1 MIGTEN
7 PLADRQQRGV
17 QVAGDPQADWLAE
30 VTGDDRRRAGG
41 KPLIRGNSAGVR
53 RLAIWDDADVGDDPS
68 VESSVA
74 GSQVGAGFQAM
85 AAGDWRGARDAFS
98 AALEMAE
105 VPEARFGLA
114 STLFW
119 LGDIAGTIDSCEK
132 AYAAFRRRGDL
143 MFAAGVAL
151 SLVGYNKGYL
161 GNTAAARGWLSRA
174 ARIIE
179 NEVPELRGELL
190 GATAYVTD
198 DPVESE
204 ALARQAVEIGRA
216 NGNFGLELMAM
227 HAVGQALVQQGRTE
241 EGMSLLDEAM
251 AGVIGGEGG
260 DPMAVAQMSCMT
272 MVVCGSCLD
281 LERATQ
287 WVQSLERFIDRY
299 GCPFL
304 YAECRTYYGRVL
316 FENGDWSAA
325 EALLADAISMSR
337 GVFAAPHAFASGTLA
352 ELRLAQG
359 RVEDAGRVLRG
370 VEGREEAAA
379 AVASLHLKL
388 GEPSVAAAVLRRR
401 LAATSPDRLDAAAV
415 IELLG
420 EAEIALLDSG
430 AAIER
435 GRALV
440 ALGAVNDCHLMVAH
454 GERLLGHALAST
466 DAMAA
471 RAHLETAL
479 AAFSQAGI
487 PYRAAQTRLLLAQ
500 VLRREDQA
508 VAVAEAR
515 AALSVFEDLGAGRDA
530 DAAAALLRDL
540 GVKAAR
546 TGPKNV
552 GRLTKRE
559 QEVLVLLGEALSNP
573 EIAERLVLSRKTV
586 EHHVARILS
595 KLGLRGRAEAAA
607 LAARSAP
614 LESAPGNR

>member
-1 MIGTEN
+1 
-7 PLADRQQRGV
+7 
-17 QVAGDPQADWLAE
+17 
-30 VTGDDRRRAGG
+30 
-41 KPLIRGNSAGVR
+41 
-53 RLAIWDDADVGDDPS
+53 
-68 VESSVA
+68 
-74 GSQVGAGFQAM
+74 M

-98 AALEMAE
+98 AVLAVAE
-105 VPEARFGLA
+105 VPEALFGLA
-114 STLFW
+114 TALFW
-119 LGDIAGTIDSCEK
+119 HGDIAGTITNCEK
-132 AYAAFRRRGDL
+132 AYAGFRRRGDP
-143 MFAAGVAL
+143 MSAAGAAL

-179 NEVPELRGELL
+179 NEAPGLRGELL

-198 DPVESE
+198 DPVQSE
-204 ALARQAVEIGRA
+204 ALARQAAEIGRA
-216 NGNFGLELMAM
+216 NGNSGLELMAM
-227 HAVGQALVQQGRTE
+227 HAVGQALVQQGRTA

-251 AGVIGGEGG
+251 AAAIGGEGG
-260 DPMAVAQMSCMT
+260 DPLTVAQMSCMT
-272 MVVCGSCLD
+272 MVVCGSCFD
-281 LERATQ
+281 VERATQ
-287 WVQSLERFIDRY
+287 WVQALERFIDRY

-325 EALLADAISMSR
+325 EALLTDAISMSR
-337 GVFAAPHAFASGTLA
+337 GVFPAPHAFACGTLA

-359 RVEDAGRVLRG
+359 RLEDAARVLRG
-370 VEGREEAAA
+370 IEGREEAAA
-379 AVASLHLKL
+379 AVASLHLER

-401 LAATSPDRLDAAAV
+401 LAATSPDRLDVAAV

-420 EAEIALLDSG
+420 EAEIVLLDSG

-440 ALGAVNDCHLMVAH
+440 ALGAVNDCHLIVAH
-454 GERLLGHALAST
+454 GERLVGHALTSA
-466 DAMAA
+466 DAPAA

-479 AAFSQAGI
+479 AAFIHAGT

-500 VLRREDQA
+500 VLLREDPP
-508 VAVAEAR
+508 VAAAEAR

-546 TGPKNV
+546 TGPKNL

-559 QEVLVLLGEALSNP
+559 QEVLALLGEGLSNP
-573 EIAERLVLSRKTV
+573 EIAGRLFLSRKTV

-595 KLGLRGRAEAAA
+595 KLGLRGRAEAAV
-607 LAARSAP
+607 LSARGGQISQ
-614 LESAPGNR
+614 R

>member
-1 MIGTEN
+1 M
-7 PLADRQQRGV
+7 AD
-17 QVAGDPQADWLAE
+17 
-30 VTGDDRRRAGG
+30 
-41 KPLIRGNSAGVR
+41 
-53 RLAIWDDADVGDDPS
+53 
-68 VESSVA
+68 
-74 GSQVGAGFQAM
+74 
-85 AAGDWRGARDAFS
+85 GDWPGARDAFS
-98 AALEMAE
+98 AVLAVAQ
-105 VPEARFGLA
+105 VPEALFGLA
-114 STLFW
+114 NVLFW
-119 LGDIAGTIDSCEK
+119 LGDIAGTIANCVHHRWDWPGRELFRCPAVARCLRRCSAWRTCCSGWDIAGTIANCEQ
-132 AYAAFRRRGDL
+132 AYAGFRRRGDPV
-143 MFAAGVAL
+143 FAASAAL
-151 SLVGYNKGYL
+151 ALVGYNKGYL

-174 ARIIE
+174 ARIIGD
-179 NEVPELRGELL
+179 EVPQLRGELL

-216 NGNFGLELMAM
+216 NGNPGLELMAM

-260 DPMAVAQMSCMT
+260 DPLTVAQMSCMT
-272 MVVCGSCLD
+272 MVVCGSCFD

-316 FENGDWSAA
+316 FENGDWDAA
-325 EALLADAISMSR
+325 DALLTEAVSMSR
-337 GVFAAPHAFASGTLA
+337 GVFEAPHAFASGTLA

-359 RVEDAGRVLRG
+359 RVQDAARVLRG
-370 VEGREEAAA
+370 VEGREEAAV
-379 AVASLHLKL
+379 AVASLHLQQ
-388 GEPSVAAAVLRRR
+388 GEPSAAAAVLRRR
-401 LAATSPDRLDAAAV
+401 LAATSPDRLDAAAA

-420 EAEIALLDSG
+420 EAQIALADSG
-430 AAIER
+430 AAVER

-440 ALGAVNDCHLMVAH
+440 ALGAVNDCQLIVAH
-454 GERLLGHALAST
+454 GERLLGHALASA
-466 DAMAA
+466 DVPAA
-471 RAHLETAL
+471 RAHLEAAL
-479 AAFSQAGI
+479 AAFTQAGI

-500 VLRREDQA
+500 VLGRSDRE
-508 VAVAEAR
+508 VAGAEAR

-540 GVKAAR
+540 GIKAAR
-546 TGPKNV
+546 TGPKNL

-559 QEVLVLLGEALSNP
+559 QEVLALLGEGLSNP
-573 EIAERLVLSRKTV
+573 EIAQRLFLSRKTV

-607 LAARSAP
+607 LAAR
-614 LESAPGNR
+614 GTG

>member
-1 MIGTEN
+1 VESRVGTGFE
-7 PLADRQQRGV
+7 
-17 QVAGDPQADWLAE
+17 
-30 VTGDDRRRAGG
+30 
-41 KPLIRGNSAGVR
+41 
-53 RLAIWDDADVGDDPS
+53 AIAVGDW
-68 VESSVA
+68 
-74 GSQVGAGFQAM
+74 G
-85 AAGDWRGARDAFS
+85 RARDAFS
-98 AALEMAE
+98 AVLEVAE
-105 VPEARFGLA
+105 VPEAFFGLA
-114 STLFW
+114 SAQFW
-119 LGDIAGTIDSCEK
+119 LGDVTGTIANCEK
-132 AYAAFRRRGDL
+132 AYAAFRRRADPV
-143 MFAAGVAL
+143 FAAGAAL

-161 GNTAAARGWLSRA
+161 GNSAAARGWLSRA

-179 NEVPELRGELL
+179 TEAPGLRGELL

-216 NGNFGLELMAM
+216 NGNADLELMAM

-260 DPMAVAQMSCMT
+260 DPLMVAQLSCMT
-272 MVVCGSCLD
+272 MVVCGSCFD

-287 WVQSLERFIDRY
+287 WVQSLQAFIDRY

-316 FENGDWSAA
+316 FENGDWAAA
-325 EALLADAISMSR
+325 EAFLIEAISMSR
-337 GVFAAPHAFASGTLA
+337 GVFAAPHAFAAGTLA

-359 RVEDAGRVLRG
+359 RVEDAARVLRG

-379 AVASLHLKL
+379 AVSSLHLAQ
-388 GEPSVAAAVLRRR
+388 GEPSVAAAILRRR
-401 LAATSPDRLDAAAV
+401 LDATNPDRLDVAAV

-440 ALGAVNDCHLMVAH
+440 TLGAVNGCDLIVAH

-466 DAMAA
+466 DVPAA
-471 RAHLETAL
+471 CRHLETAL
-479 AAFSQAGI
+479 AAFIHAGI

-500 VLRREDQA
+500 VLGGNDRE
-508 VAVAEAR
+508 VAGAEAR

-530 DAAAALLRDL
+530 DAAAALMRDL

-559 QEVLVLLGEALSNP
+559 QEVLALLGEGLSNP
-573 EIAERLVLSRKTV
+573 EIAGRLFLSRKTV
-586 EHHVARILS
+586 EHHVARVLS

-607 LAARSAP
+607 LAARSTP
-614 LESAPGNR
+614 

>member
-1 MIGTEN
+1 VSEG
-7 PLADRQQRGV
+7 PG
-17 QVAGDPQADWLAE
+17 AE
-30 VTGDDRRRAGG
+30 SG
-41 KPLIRGNSAGVR
+41 
-53 RLAIWDDADVGDDPS
+53 
-68 VESSVA
+68 VES
-74 GSQVGAGFQAM
+74 GVGTGFQAI
-85 AAGDWRGARDAFS
+85 AAGDWCGARDAFS
-98 AALEMAE
+98 AVLEVAE
-105 VPEARFGLA
+105 LPEAFFGLA
-114 STLFW
+114 NALFW
-119 LGDIAGTIDSCEK
+119 LGDLAGTIANCEK
-132 AYAAFRRRGDL
+132 AYAAFRRRPDPV
-143 MFAAGVAL
+143 FAAGAAL

-179 NEVPELRGELL
+179 TEAPGLRGELL

-216 NGNFGLELMAM
+216 NGNSDLELMAM

-251 AGVIGGEGG
+251 AGVISGEGG
-260 DPMAVAQMSCMT
+260 DPLMVAQLSCMT
-272 MVVCGSCLD
+272 MVVCGSCFD

-287 WVQSLERFIDRY
+287 WVQSLQSFIEQY

-316 FENGDWSAA
+316 FENGEWAAA
-325 EALLADAISMSR
+325 EAFLIEAISMSR
-337 GVFAAPHAFASGTLA
+337 GVFAAPHAFAAGTLA

-359 RVEDAGRVLRG
+359 RVEDAARVLRG

-379 AVASLHLKL
+379 AVGSLHLAQ

-401 LAATSPDRLDAAAV
+401 LAATNPDRLDVAAV

-440 ALGAVNDCHLMVAH
+440 TLGAVNGCDLIVAH

-466 DAMAA
+466 DVPAA
-471 RAHLETAL
+471 CRHLETAL
-479 AAFSQAGI
+479 AAFVHAGI

-500 VLRREDQA
+500 LLRGNDRE
-508 VAVAEAR
+508 VAGAEAR

-530 DAAAALLRDL
+530 DAAAALMRDL

-559 QEVLVLLGEALSNP
+559 QEVLALLGEGLSNP
-573 EIAERLVLSRKTV
+573 EIAERLFLSRKTV

-614 LESAPGNR
+614 